1 MTIRP
6 SGIAALNFIEPCL
19 PCISLLPPSGQDWLH
34 EVKHDGLRLLVRR
47 DASGVSLFNALGDD
61 WTKKLPTIVEAVALL
76 PAKSCIIDGE
86 VAGVDADG
94 KILPT
99 QLRGDVSADDVDA
112 KDLVGVTLHAFDLIE
127 VNGFDVR
134 RDPVEERKRALSK
147 LLTRASASLRFNP
160 SFDHE
165 GEAVFRQACRMGF
178 SGIVSKR
185 RGSRYLSGRCAHWV
199 FTKNLDS

>member
-1 MTIRP
+1 MTVRP
-6 SGIAALNFIEPCL
+6 TGIAALNFIEPCL

-47 DASGVSLFNALGDD
+47 DASGVKLFNALGDD
-61 WTKKLPTIVEAVALL
+61 WTTRLPTIAEAIALL
-76 PAKSCIIDGE
+76 PVKSCIIDGE
-86 VAGVDADG
+86 VAGCDADG
-94 KILPT
+94 KILPANIVPT
-99 QLRGDVSADDVDA
+99 QLRGESDADE
-112 KDLVGVTLHAFDLIE
+112 VGVTLHAFDLIE

-165 GEAVFRQACRMGF
+165 GQAVFRQACLMGF

-199 FTKNLDS
+199 FTKNLDG